1 MTDSTELAKQILS
14 LTGKSNENDVKLL
27 ARAYNLARYAH
38 ENFYR
43 DSGEPFIVHPVEVC
57 KILAQMNVDIQTL
70 VAALLH
76 DAVEDSEGRV
86 KIEDIEKE
94 FGNQIARIVDGVTK
108 VSKLNAPVGT
118 SDSKLKLETIQKM
131 LFAMAEDIRVIFV
144 KLADRLHNMRTIEFV
159 KDEQK
164 KLYKARETLEIYAPI
179 AHKMGIYSIK
189 WELEDLAFKV
199 LNRNEYN
206 KIKSLVAEK
215 RKEREQRIKEYVEIL
230 QKALHENDIDAQIE
244 GRFKHY
250 YGIWQ
255 KLKEKG
261 KNFNEIYDLFGIR
274 AIVNDIPTCYNVL
287 GIVHSVWKPL
297 PGRIKDYIA
306 APKSNGYRSL
316 HTTVITS
323 YGEPLEIQ
331 IRDKEMHAE
340 AEYGLIAHWIYKDGI
355 NVKTMQ
361 KWVNQ
366 LLEWRKELTRDLSG
380 LEEFKKELQMDEVFV
395 FTPKGEVKHLPAGA
409 TPIDFAYA
417 IHTDIGHKFVGAKVN
432 GKLVP
437 INYQLRNGDLVEIL
451 VGKIS
456 RPSLDW
462 LKYAKSPRTKA
473 KIRKYFREQ
482 LQTEL
487 IDRGMDVLRRISK
500 QLAKSIEEIMESNVM
515 KKYLQNQGI
524 SEDEFYS
531 RLGEGT
537 ITYGE
542 LIGLLNPLTEKSTV
556 KTEEKKQKPSSP
568 SSTIEVSGLKNIEIH
583 MGRCCGP
590 VPGDEIIGVIGK
602 RGLTIH
608 NLNCPNVKHVEPDR
622 IFEARWN
629 GDPQGKYET
638 ALRVTIREKADV
650 GQIVQLLE
658 NKGITVLKVLFASTK
673 RTYSVVLLSLIVNN
687 LKQLDEA
694 KRSLELVESV
704 ISVERGRPS

>member
-1 MTDSTELAKQILS
+1 MVDSVEVAKQILS
-14 LTGKSNENDVKLL
+14 LTGRSCEEDVKLL
-27 ARAYNLARYAH
+27 AKAYDVARYAH
-38 ENFYR
+38 DNFYR
-43 DSGEPFIVHPVEVC
+43 DSGDPFIVHPVEVC

-70 VAALLH
+70 VAAMLH
-76 DAVEDSEGRV
+76 DAVEDSQGKV

-94 FGNQIARIVDGVTK
+94 FGSQIARIVDGVTK

-164 KLYKARETLEIYAPI
+164 KIYKARETLEIYAPI

-206 KIKSLVAEK
+206 RIKALVAEK
-215 RKEREQRIKEYVEIL
+215 KKEREQRIKEYVEIL
-230 QKALHENDIDAQIE
+230 RRALHENDIEAQVE

-287 GIVHSVWKPL
+287 GIVHSIWKPL

-316 HTTVITS
+316 HTTVVTG

-331 IRDKEMHAE
+331 IRDKEMHTE

-366 LLEWRKELTRDLSG
+366 LLEWRKELTKDLSG

-395 FTPKGEVKHLPAGA
+395 FTPKGEVKHLPLGA

-417 IHTDIGHKFVGAKVN
+417 IHTDIGHKFTGAKVN

-437 INYQLRNGDLVEIL
+437 ISYQLRNGDLVEII
-451 VGKIS
+451 VGKVGK
-456 RPSLDW
+456 PSLDW

-473 KIRKYFREQ
+473 KIRKYFREK
-482 LQTEL
+482 LQSEL
-487 IDRGMDVLRRISK
+487 IDRGTDVLRRISK
-500 QLAKSIEEIMESNVM
+500 QLSKSIEEIMESDVI
-515 KKYLQNQGI
+515 KRYLQNQGI
-524 SEDEFYS
+524 SEEEFYS
-531 RLGEGT
+531 RIAEGT

-542 LIGLLNPLTEKSTV
+542 LINLLNPLAEKSAT
-556 KTEEKKQKPSSP
+556 KPYEKKQKPISP
-568 SSTIEVSGLKNIEIH
+568 SSAVEVSGLKNIEIH
-583 MGRCCGP
+583 MAKCCGP
-590 VPGDEIIGVIGK
+590 VPGDEIIGIIGR

-608 NLNCPNVKHVEPDR
+608 TATCSNVRHVEADR

-638 ALRVTIREKADV
+638 TLRVTIREKADI
-650 GQIVQLLE
+650 GQLVQLLE
-658 NKGITVLKVLFASTK
+658 NRGITVLKVLFTSTK
-673 RTYSVVLLSLIVNN
+673 QTYSIVLLSLIVSN
-687 LKQLDEA
+687 LKQLEEA
-694 KRSLELVESV
+694 KKSLEAARNI
-704 ISVERGRPS
+704 ISVERGKPN